1 MVEICIISISN
12 RQPDW
17 INDGFINYAKRL
29 KSSYKIQLLDI
40 PILARSKNMNPKK
53 KIEKEGQLMLKKI
66 PDNAFVIALDILGEP
81 LNTNQLAQD
90 LRSWTEFKKIFF
102 FIGGP
107 DGLSKACLA
116 RANKIWSLSPLT
128 FPHGLVRI
136 LVIESLYRAYSI
148 NLGHP
153 YHRV

>member
-29 KSSYKIQLLDI
+29 KSGYKIQLLDI

-102 FIGGP
+102 LIGGP

>member
-102 FIGGP
+102 LIGGP

>member
-1 MVEICIISISN
+1 MVEICIISVSS

-17 INDGFINYAKRL
+17 INDGFTSYATRL
-29 KSSYKIQLLDI
+29 KSNYKIQLLDV
-40 PILARSKNMNPKK
+40 PILTRSKNMNLEKA
-53 KIEKEGQLMLKKI
+53 IEKEGQLVLKKI
-66 PDNAFVIALDILGEP
+66 PNNAFVIALDALGESFD
-81 LNTNQLAQD
+81 TNQLANN

-102 FIGGP
+102 LIGGP
-107 DGLSKACLA
+107 DGLSEACLT
-116 RANKIWSLSPLT
+116 RADKIWSLSSLT

-153 YHRV
+153 YHRI